1 MKDEA
6 TAIYPGTFD
15 PVTNGHLDIIE
26 RASRRFPRLI
36 VAVSQNPGKTPLFPL
51 EERIALVKEF
61 ASGYDGV
68 EVDTF
73 DGLLV
78 DYATR
83 RGVGV
88 LVKGLRV
95 ASDFEY
101 ELQMAQ
107 MNRQLTGVE
116 TFFMVATPQ
125 HSFLS
130 SSLVKE
136 VARFGGDVS
145 SFVPVEVARR
155 MKEKFRGEA

>member
-1 MKDEA
+1 MDGQA
-6 TAIYPGTFD
+6 AIYPGTFD
-15 PVTNGHLDIIE
+15 PITNGHLDIIE
-26 RASRRFPRLI
+26 RAVACFPRVI
-36 VAVSQNPGKTPLFPL
+36 VAVSQNPGKAPLLSL
-51 EERIALVKEF
+51 EERIGLVKE
-61 ASGYDGV
+61 AVAGLDRV

-73 DGLLV
+73 EGLLV
-78 DYATR
+78 DHAAR

-107 MNRQLTGVE
+107 MNRSLTGVE
-116 TFFMVATPQ
+116 TVFMVATPQ
-125 HSFLS
+125 WSFLS

-136 VARFGGDVS
+136 VARFGGDIT
-145 SFVPVEVARR
+145 SFVPSEVARR